1 MRRFLRLLTLWLL
14 ALAFPIQGAT
24 AATAMPMASPHA
36 ARPAMHHDMPAMA
49 GMSMAHDDGT
59 PCAHHAMDKSGCCGA
74 CCGPVVS
81 QQAALAVAPVADVWA
96 PAARRALPVVA
107 PVFLTDGPDRPPRT
121 FLA

>member
-24 AATAMPMASPHA
+24 AATAMPMASPQA
-36 ARPAMHHDMPAMA
+36 AQHAMHHDMSAMP
-49 GMSMAHDDGT
+49 GMAMAHDDGT

-74 CCGPVVS
+74 CCGPVVG
-81 QQAALAVAPVADVWA
+81 QQAALTVAPVADVWA
-96 PAARRALPVVA
+96 PAARRAQPVVA
-107 PVFLTDGPDRPPRT
+107 PVFLTDGPDRPPRA